1 MDVTRTLLEW
11 LIANGPITLALVA
24 FVCALG
30 IPLPIPVLVIGA
42 GALVRQGHMSIQTA
56 VLVTSFSALLAET
69 AYYALGRALGP
80 RSRARLGARYAS
92 VYDETERRFNQRPG
106 LTVYLTRWLLAPI
119 GIPTNLIAGA
129 ARFPLPRF
137 IVFSILGNLMWI
149 LAYTAVGYALGNQWQ
164 TISPVVDRYK
174 IWFAAAAIVIGIA
187 IIAFRNR
194 QALLRAG
201 KSAVASAARTGPA
214 VEPAKVTDP
223 EKGKR

>member
-1 MDVTRTLLEW
+1 
-11 LIANGPITLALVA
+11 
-24 FVCALG
+24 
-30 IPLPIPVLVIGA
+30 
-42 GALVRQGHMSIQTA
+42 
-56 VLVTSFSALLAET
+56 
-69 AYYALGRALGP
+69 
-80 RSRARLGARYAS
+80 
-92 VYDETERRFNQRPG
+92 
-106 LTVYLTRWLLAPI
+106 
-119 GIPTNLIAGA
+119 
-129 ARFPLPRF
+129 
-137 IVFSILGNLMWI
+137 MWI

>member
-80 RSRARLGARYAS
+80 RSTGASSARAMRPSTTKPNAAS
-92 VYDETERRFNQRPG
+92 TSV
-106 LTVYLTRWLLAPI
+106 
-119 GIPTNLIAGA
+119 
-129 ARFPLPRF
+129 
-137 IVFSILGNLMWI
+137 
-149 LAYTAVGYALGNQWQ
+149 
-164 TISPVVDRYK
+164 
-174 IWFAAAAIVIGIA
+174 
-187 IIAFRNR
+187 
-194 QALLRAG
+194 
-201 KSAVASAARTGPA
+201 PA
-214 VEPAKVTDP
+214 
-223 EKGKR
+223 